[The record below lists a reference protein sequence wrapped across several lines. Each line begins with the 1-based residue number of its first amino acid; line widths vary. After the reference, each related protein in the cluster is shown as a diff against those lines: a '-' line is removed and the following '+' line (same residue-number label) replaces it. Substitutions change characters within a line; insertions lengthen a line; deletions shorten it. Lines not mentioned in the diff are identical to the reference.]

1 MLKIKF
7 RKGSLSEAGKK
18 PSDAWTLAVAR
29 LSPKEKGESDIKI
42 LLEAGYAPV
51 MRFKSHDYFKDDP
64 ELNYVTAL
72 LGEGA
77 FGKVYE
83 CVDQRGHRVAVKITY
98 KYAYDEETGRW
109 DKVDDNINEFNI
121 RKRLKDLT
129 DQLPRAVSKH
139 IVKLKDAR
147 EISLPTREK
156 SAYVMALEM
165 MVPMNDTQR
174 KILYSGMSSI
184 SPERDPTVMLNKM
197 LQYPNQ
203 IYVLVKQYL
212 LEDEAKLENLTDGHT
227 LPKFAEGWDSS
238 KVKKIV
244 LGHLNNLKGDVAS
257 TANKTADYKDIVDDI
272 SDTFADTIID
282 NIWHDSKLTKDEIPV
297 FFDPRAVELKRIS
310 TKAIKQEFFIW
321 LKYAIINA
329 FLTKL
334 EYTNETPDDEYT
346 FGGWF
351 SDSRGTISKEDEKSM
366 TKEVRSFVKA
376 LIYLVDKY
384 GIKWGDLHAKNVMIH
399 PRTGDYVAVDIGLF
413 SMPRK

>member
-18 PSDAWTLAVAR
+18 PSDAWALAYNR
-29 LSPKEKGESDIKI
+29 LSDVELMDKNIKI
-42 LLEAGYAPV
+42 LLRAGYVPI
-51 MRFKSHDYFKDDP
+51 MRFKQTDYD
-64 ELNYVTAL
+64 EASGYVTSM
-72 LGEGA
+72 LGQGA
-77 FGKVYE
+77 YGAVYE
-83 CVDQRGHRVAVKITY
+83 CVDKKGHRLAVKVSN
-98 KYAYDEETGRW
+98 KYEYDDESGRW
-109 DKVDDNINEFNI
+109 EFIDDNENEFQI
-121 RKRLKDLT
+121 RKKLKSLT
-129 DQLPRAVSKH
+129 DELPKSVSKH
-139 IVKLKDAR
+139 IVKLKDAI
-147 EISLPTREK
+147 EVPTGGRQK
-156 SAYVMALEM
+156 GAYVMALEL
-165 MVPMNDTQR
+165 MVPMNETQR
-174 KILYSGMSSI
+174 KILYSGMNSI

-212 LEDEAKLENLTDGHT
+212 LEDEAKLENLTDGYT

-238 KVKKIV
+238 KIKKII
-244 LGHLNNLKGDVAS
+244 LGHLNDLKDDVAS
-257 TANKTADYKDIVDDI
+257 TANKTADYKSIVDDI
-272 SDTFADTIID
+272 SDTFADTIVD

-310 TKAIKQEFFIW
+310 TKAIKQEFFVW

-334 EYTNETPDDEYT
+334 EYTNETPEGEYT
-346 FGGWF
+346 FGSWF
-351 SDSRGTISKEDEKSM
+351 SDSRGTISKEDEKTM

-376 LIYLVDKY
+376 LLYLVENY

-413 SMPRK
+413 KMSNKKK